1 MSLDYRPLRKL
12 TAQQIIRALLRD
24 DFVIRNQA
32 GAHIRFVH
40 ADGRR
45 VTVSFHKSSQTFPP
59 KTLKSMLELQARWTA
74 KDLKRLKLLK

>member
-1 MSLDYRPLRKL
+1 MSLDYQQLHKL
-12 TAQQIIRALLRD
+12 TAGQIVRALLRD
-24 DFVIRNQA
+24 GFTIRNQA

-59 KTLKSMLELQARWTA
+59 KTLKSMLEGQAHWTE